1 MWFYAKNTVKYGAS
15 MLFEV
20 FLKIL
25 ENILEIILA
34 MIWNITIPV
43 THGEF
48 DTLGAIILQYKD
60 AQEKYMLINHAKRSF
75 SLLSIFAYIP

>member
-1 MWFYAKNTVKYGAS
+1 MP
-15 MLFEV
+15 FEV

-34 MIWNITIPV
+34 MIWDTTIPV
-43 THGEF
+43 THGEL
-48 DTLGAIILQYKD
+48 DTLGAIILQNKD
-60 AQEKYMLINHAKRSF
+60 AQEKYMLINHAKRSC